1 MNIRLTQTFCLLLIL
16 CSCKSLQP
24 VTSRSNTTSPKKKNV
39 QFLDDVAITPGEKKS
54 HDYTYK
60 TPANQSEKKYYDNVA
75 PSNFNIENADALQ
88 IKYSIMMDVPVEQLN
103 DLPLLQQ
110 IDHWWGTRYCLG
122 GDDEHCI
129 DCSAFTQT
137 ILRNVY
143 GVEVPRTAREQYDF
157 SKHIKDDELQEGDL
171 VFFKSGHNIS
181 HVGLYLVN
189 NKFVNASTSG
199 GVTISDLSDAYWSKK
214 YAGAG
219 RVIND
224 NVIQTSQTRSK

>member
-24 VTSRSNTTSPKKKNV
+24 VTSRNNANASASSKKKNQ
-39 QFLDDVAITPGEKKS
+39 QFLDDVSITPGEKKS

-60 TPANQSEKKYYDNVA
+60 TPANQSKKNITTMLRLHH
-75 PSNFNIENADALQ
+75 FNIENADWLQ
-88 IKYSIMMDVPVEQLN
+88 IKYAIMMDVPVEQLN

-122 GDDEHCI
+122 GDDENCI

-157 SKHIKDDELQEGDL
+157 SKHIKDDDLQEGDL
-171 VFFKSGHNIS
+171 VFFKSGHT
-181 HVGLYLVN
+181 Y
-189 NKFVNASTSG
+189 FACW
-199 GVTISDLSDAYWSKK
+199 TICC
-214 YAGAG
+214 
-219 RVIND
+219 
-224 NVIQTSQTRSK
+224 Q